1 MNKEEKFLNYLEGLK
16 TDGNAELLES
26 ISEGFKTLVEYRV
39 NGSIEDRS
47 VDIMESE
54 DDMVD
59 DPIAE
64 DPESTSSRGYT
75 VSDVENMSLEEILK
89 WNGMTLESFNERVKD
104 FNPVEVNEEI
114 AYWVGEVE
122 KQADDFDI
130 VYGSDQ
136 LGDLDTPLD
145 ESTSV
150 VKARIFGKNSDQA
163 RNAEYLEKQKEGV
176 AAGIKAAGAK
186 NKEAFAALNE
196 EGEVDEEVMMEVG
209 EGDVKGQLTP
219 ALLRAVDNSVEE
231 KIREMASMIDR
242 QKLVSNDEQKLKY
255 LKHMRGQLWREE
267 LLNRGVNPAQAKGLM
282 PAMNESVEEAD
293 TKLLDFID
301 SAFKLFQIAKPE

>member
-16 TDGNAELLES
+16 TAGNVELLES

-39 NGSIEDRS
+39 NGSIEERS

-64 DPESTSSRGYT
+64 DPES
-75 VSDVENMSLEEILK
+75 VDENE
-89 WNGMTLESFNERVKD
+89 
-104 FNPVEVNEEI
+104 
-114 AYWVGEVE
+114 
-122 KQADDFDI
+122 
-130 VYGSDQ
+130 

-150 VKARIFGKNSDQA
+150 VKSRIFGKNSDQA

-196 EGEVDEEVMMEVG
+196 EGEYDVGGVSEEENAMMEVG

-219 ALLRAVDNSVEE
+219 ALLRAVDDTVEE
-231 KIREMASMIDR
+231 KIRKMADMIEK

-267 LLNRGVNPAQAKGLM
+267 LLNRGVNPEQAKGLM

-293 TKLLDFID
+293 NKLLDFID

>member
-16 TDGNAELLES
+16 TAGNVELLES

-39 NGSIEDRS
+39 NGSIEERS

-64 DPESTSSRGYT
+64 DPES
-75 VSDVENMSLEEILK
+75 VDEN
-89 WNGMTLESFNERVKD
+89 
-104 FNPVEVNEEI
+104 
-114 AYWVGEVE
+114 
-122 KQADDFDI
+122 
-130 VYGSDQ
+130 Q

-150 VKARIFGKNSDQA
+150 VKSRIFGKNSDQA

-219 ALLRAVDNSVEE
+219 ALLRAVDDTVEE
-231 KIREMASMIDR
+231 KIRKMADMIEK

-267 LLNRGVNPAQAKGLM
+267 LLNRGVNPEQAKGLM

-293 TKLLDFID
+293 NKLLDFID